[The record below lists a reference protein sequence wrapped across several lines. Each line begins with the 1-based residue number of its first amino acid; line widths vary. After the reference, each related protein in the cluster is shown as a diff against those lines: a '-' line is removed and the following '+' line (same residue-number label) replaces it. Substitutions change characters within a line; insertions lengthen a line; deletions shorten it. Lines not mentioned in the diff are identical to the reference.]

1 MKNNIYKK
9 LGAPVVDFVSS
20 KSRVP
25 EVFIDGSTSDKT
37 KSWALEKLGFIDTEE
52 YKYSSWCESRDR
64 SAVVPFSVKWRGMT
78 FFLHPIS
85 ELPGYFILEYGN
97 IGIKR
102 LTLIDTYKARD
113 ILVALGRTIKE
124 MDLVKAGIPDSA
136 TPNVHLD
143 KRYSYDNEEAVWL
156 YEGKVVRLK
165 ALYLSDGTT
174 LSFV

>member
-9 LGAPVVDFVSS
+9 LGAPVVNLGSS
-20 KSRVP
+20 RPRVP
-25 EVFIDGSTSDKT
+25 EVFSDGSTSDKT

-52 YKYSSWCESRDR
+52 YQYSSWCETSDR
-64 SAVVPFSVKWRGMT
+64 SAVVPFAVKWRGMT

-97 IGIKR
+97 IGIRR
-102 LTLIDTYKARD
+102 LTLIDTYKAKD
-113 ILVALGRTIKE
+113 ILVALRKTIKE
-124 MDLVKAGIPDSA
+124 MDQVKAGIPDSA
-136 TPNVHLD
+136 TTNVHLD
-143 KRYSYDNEEAVWL
+143 KRYSYDKEEAIWL

-165 ALYLSDGTT
+165 SLYLADGTT